1 MTVLPWGIPS
11 SYSAAVTIA
20 YALLGLLERA
30 SRHGYD
36 LKQSYDRRF
45 GATKPIRFGQ
55 VYRTLAQL
63 ERDRRVEVVGVEAGA
78 GPDRKRYS
86 ITREGV
92 TDLDAWLSEPE
103 EPQPQLQTVLFTKVV
118 LALMSGRPAR
128 DYLDVQ
134 RVKHLAAMKALT
146 AARRNAVS
154 TQDALLFDYQLFHIE
169 ADLRWLD
176 HSESRLSTLAEEVR
190 DVPCPGRA

>member
-1 MTVLPWGIPS
+1 VTVS
-11 SYSAAVTIA
+11 
-20 YALLGLLERA
+20 YALLGLLEGT
-30 SRHGYD
+30 SRHGYE

-63 ERDRRVEVVGVEAGA
+63 ERDGRVEVAGVEAGA

-118 LALMSGRPAR
+118 LALMSGRPAG
-128 DYLDVQ
+128 DYLDAQ
-134 RVKHLAAMKALT
+134 RATHLATIKALT
-146 AARRNAVS
+146 AARRGAVS
-154 TQDALLFDYQLFHIE
+154 TQDAVLVDYQIFHIE

-176 HSESRLSTLAEEVR
+176 HTESRLSSLAEEVR
-190 DVPCPGRA
+190 DAPGADRA

>member
-1 MTVLPWGIPS
+1 MDIVRG
-11 SYSAAVTIA
+11 VTIA
-20 YALLGLLERA
+20 YALLGLLEGH

-45 GATKPIRFGQ
+45 GGTKPIRFGQ

-86 ITREGV
+86 ITNEGV
-92 TDLDAWLSEPE
+92 TDLDAWLAEPE

-128 DYLDVQ
+128 DYLTAQ
-134 RVKHLAAMKALT
+134 RVTHLAAMQALT
-146 AARRNAVS
+146 TARRTAAS
-154 TQDALLFDYQLFHIE
+154 TRDALLFDYQLFHIE

-176 HSESRLSTLAEEVR
+176 HTESRLSTLAEEVR
-190 DVPCPGRA
+190 DVPAADRA

>member
-1 MTVLPWGIPS
+1 VTVS
-11 SYSAAVTIA
+11 
-20 YALLGLLERA
+20 YALLGLLEGT

-63 ERDRRVEVVGVEAGA
+63 ERDGRVEVVGVEAGA
-78 GPDRKRYS
+78 GPERKRYA

-128 DYLDVQ
+128 DYLDAQ
-134 RVKHLAAMKALT
+134 RAKHLAAMKALT
-146 AARRNAVS
+146 AARRDAVS
-154 TQDALLFDYQLFHIE
+154 TQDALLFDYQLFHVE

-176 HSESRLSTLAEEVR
+176 HTESRLSTLAEEVR
-190 DVPCPGRA
+190 DVPGPGRA